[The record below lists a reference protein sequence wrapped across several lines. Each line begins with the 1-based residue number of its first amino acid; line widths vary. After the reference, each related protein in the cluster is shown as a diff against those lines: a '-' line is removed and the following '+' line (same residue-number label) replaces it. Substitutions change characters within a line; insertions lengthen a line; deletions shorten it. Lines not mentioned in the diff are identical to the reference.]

1 MWGLCDEWC
10 FCSKNLRNKV
20 LFILNCSYNGVAKG
34 KKELL
39 ELIPDYVDLISEKGF
54 IDRYKLS
61 TRMATVNDESYRAM
75 PKAQSAQ
82 QVIAE
87 VYQEFKEFY
96 QSIKAKKTSG
106 DKKHVRPPKYKDKQK
121 GRHVVTFTNQDAKI
135 KNGELFYA
143 KGKKFLGLKTKLSNF
158 QQVKIIPRTD
168 GTFILLIIYNKENSK
183 KSNGQYSFGIDL
195 GMKNLMTVTSDKA
208 DFRPRIV
215 NGRPLV
221 SLNEF
226 WNLRVDDMKSL
237 LPKRVY
243 TSKVIENLTR
253 KRNNQIDDFL
263 HKASRKVIDLAVA
276 NDVSRIV
283 IGYNKG
289 WKFGKKHLRKKTRRV
304 FVQIPFLR
312 LIKMLVYK
320 AEDVGI
326 EVVTTRESHTSKCSA
341 LDLEPI
347 CHHERYMGKRSHR
360 GRYSTATG
368 IKLNADVNGSL
379 NILRLINGD
388 EFITRLDKGCVL
400 QPKRLAV

>member
-10 FCSKNLRNKV
+10 FLSKNLRNRV
-20 LFILNCSYNGVAKG
+20 LFILNCAYNGVAKG
-34 KKELL
+34 KKERL
-39 ELIPDYVDLISEKGF
+39 EHIPEYVDLISEKGF

-61 TRMATVNDESYRAM
+61 TRMTKVNDEAYRAM

-87 VYQEFKEFY
+87 VYQEFKGFY
-96 QSIKAKKTSG
+96 QSLKAKG
-106 DKKHVRPPKYKDKQK
+106 DKASVRPPKYKDKQK
-121 GRHVVTFTNQDAKI
+121 GRYTLTFTNQTI
-135 KNGELFYA
+135 SLKNGEFFYSR
-143 KGKKFLGLKTKLSNF
+143 GKRFLRLKTKLSSF
-158 QQVKIIPRTD
+158 QQVKIVPRTD
-168 GTFILLIIYNKENSK
+168 GTFILLIIYNKEDSK
-183 KSNGQYSFGIDL
+183 KSTGKHSFGIDL

-208 DFRPRIV
+208 DFRPIIV

-226 WNLRVDDMKSL
+226 WNLRMDDMRSL
-237 LPKRVY
+237 LPKGVY
-243 TSKVIENLTR
+243 TSKAIQNITR
-253 KRNNQIDDFL
+253 KRNNQVDDFL
-263 HKASRKVIDLAVA
+263 HKASKKVIDLAVA
-276 NDVSRIV
+276 NDVSRV
-283 IGYNKG
+283 VVGYNKG
-289 WKFGKKHLRKKTRRV
+289 WKFGKKRLRKKTRKA

-312 LIKMLVYK
+312 LIQMLVYK

-368 IKLNADVNGSL
+368 VKLNADVNGSL
-379 NILRLINGD
+379 NILRLITGD